1 VALLTKTVLT
11 EEEKGQIRYIALELA
26 EIRRELLQ
34 LAETLAKMNDKKF
47 LEIFKVEKPDFTEK
61 QVDKLELSLQKK
73 FDAEKDEFR

>member
-1 VALLTKTVLT
+1 MTKTVLT
-11 EEEKGQIRYIALELA
+11 EEEKGQIRFIALELA

-34 LAETLAKMNDKKF
+34 LAETLTKMNDKKF